1 MSAKQKL
8 HTPSDRNELFCRA
21 AKGALVQSLHADV
34 VLTKA
39 TELWAMARLSRISET
54 YRRRLR
60 LSSRDVLIAIAVTL
74 LAGAVIAATVWKR
87 SPDAHT
93 AYSIQ
98 PVGEY

>member
-1 MSAKQKL
+1 M
-8 HTPSDRNELFCRA
+8 PPGRNELFCRA
-21 AKGALVQSLHADV
+21 AKGALVQSI
-34 VLTKA
+34 LTDLLLTTA
-39 TELWAMARLSRISET
+39 TELGAMARLSRISET

-87 SPDAHT
+87 PSRDAHT

-98 PVGEY
+98 SVGN